1 MMITNKMRKFLGFQ
15 LQQTPE
21 EGCSIQQSKCC
32 DDDNKQDEEIP
43 RRLSTTTDT

>member
-1 MMITNKMRKFLGFQ
+1 MITNKMRKFLGYQ

-21 EGCSIQQSKCC
+21 EGCRVQQPKCC

-43 RRLSTTTDT
+43 RFSTTTDT